1 MYTLD
6 LARAR
11 IRELQREAAR
21 EPAGIDVT
29 IVAGRL
35 RRLVNRKHTER

>member
-11 IRELQREAAR
+11 IRELQHEAAR
-21 EPAGIDVT
+21 ESAGIDVT
-29 IVAGRL
+29 QVAGRL
-35 RRLVNRKHTER
+35 RRLVNRKRAGR

>member
-6 LARAR
+6 VARAR

-21 EPAGIDVT
+21 DSAGIDVT
-29 IVAGRL
+29 LVAGRL
-35 RRLVNRKHTER
+35 RRLMHRKHTER